1 MYKILLFILLGFL
14 KCLDS
19 RPNRFW
25 KPNRSL
31 FLTFLLSYFLTF
43 SLSAQDKLMTILK
56 DELNRQMTEFRQ
68 SADSLDAP
76 YFISFRVDEIKSETV
91 RATLGSLT
99 YSRASHNRIFTPMV
113 RVGSYEIDNYH
124 QLRETATTNR
134 TEPAYLP
141 IEDSEDAIRQCIWWM
156 TDQAQKNAV
165 DRFEKVKS
173 NMAVKVQEEDRSD
186 DYTPQKAV
194 KYYEPPLSASHT
206 RFNRKDWEE
215 KLKQYSATFKQS
227 HDIID
232 GWASINVQTVRKYYV
247 SSEDTEIVQNT
258 VYIQLAIGATVK
270 ADDGMEL
277 PLQKTWFS
285 ITINNLPSDKEVTRE
300 AARITAKLKEMKDSP
315 VVEAFS
321 GPALLSPEAAGVFF
335 HEIFGH
341 RIEGQRMRQE
351 TDGQT
356 FKKKVGEPVLPDFL
370 NVYMDP
376 TIDKYKGRDISG
388 YYKYDEEGVRGQKV
402 TLVEN
407 GILKDF
413 LMSRVPIEGF
423 PSSNGHGRA
432 AVGLNPVARQSNLIV
447 ECTRG
452 KSENELRQI
461 LREELVRQ
469 SKEYGYYFASVIGG
483 FTQTGRYSPNVFNV
497 TPNEVYRVYADGRP
511 DELVRGVDLVGTPLA
526 MFSQIGAA
534 GSNIGYFMGLCGA
547 ESGSVQVSCIAP
559 MLFVRQIEI
568 QKNVKSQSL
577 PPLLPKP

>member
-1 MYKILLFILLGFL
+1 MRIYIIFF
-14 KCLDS
+14 
-19 RPNRFW
+19 
-25 KPNRSL
+25 L
-31 FLTFLLSYFLTF
+31 FLVQVV
-43 SLSAQDKLMTILK
+43 SAQDKLLNILK
-56 DELNRQMTEFRQ
+56 DELKRQMTEFRQ
-68 SADSLDAP
+68 NADSTDAP
-76 YFISFRVDEIKSETV
+76 YFISFRVDETKSETV
-91 RATLGSLT
+91 RATLGSLMQ
-99 YSRASHNRIFTPMV
+99 SRATHNRIFTPMV
-113 RVGSYEIDNYH
+113 RVGNYETDNYH
-124 QLRETATTNR
+124 QLRETGTGNR

-165 DRFEKVKS
+165 ARFEKVKS
-173 NMAVKVQEEDRSD
+173 NMAVKVQEEDQSD

-194 KYYEPPLSASHT
+194 KYYEPPLSASST

-215 KLKQYSATFKQS
+215 KLKQYSAVFKQS
-227 HDIID
+227 RDVID
-232 GWASINVQTVRKYYV
+232 GWANISVQAVRKYYV
-247 SSEDTEIVQNT
+247 SSEGTEIAQNM
-258 VYIQLAIGATVK
+258 VYIQLSIGATVK

-277 PLQKTWFS
+277 PLHRTWFS
-285 ITINNLPSDKEVTRE
+285 LTANHLPSDREVTRE
-300 AARITAKLKEMKDSP
+300 AARMTAKLKELKESP

-341 RIEGQRMRQE
+341 RVEGQRMRQE

-356 FKKKVGEPVLPDFL
+356 FKKKTGEPVLPDFL

-376 TIDKYKGRDISG
+376 TIDRYKGREING
-388 YYKYDEEGVRGQKV
+388 HYKYDDEGVKGQKV
-402 TLVEN
+402 VLVEN
-407 GILKDF
+407 GILKNF

-423 PSSNGHGRA
+423 PASNGHGRA
-432 AVGLNPVARQSNLIV
+432 APGLNPASRQSNLII
-447 ECTRG
+447 ECTQG

-461 LREELVRQ
+461 LRDELARQ
-469 SKEYGYYFASVIGG
+469 SKEYGYYFASVTGG

-534 GSNIGYFMGLCGA
+534 GNNNGYFIGLCGA
-547 ESGSVQVSCIAP
+547 ESGSVQVSCISP

-568 QKNVKSQSL
+568 QKKVKSQSL